1 MIRNQTASS
10 TVHSRSAH
18 LVIWKMMFALV
29 LVCASRLPSH
39 AQTFKVIHNFGVSSD
54 GAAPFATVTGDSAGN
69 LYGVT
74 FKGPFQH
81 GCFFDGC
88 GTVYKL
94 SPNADGTWTETILY
108 EFTGASDG
116 LAPAVP
122 VAVDPMG
129 NIYGTTQSLGQQ
141 PGTIFELV
149 RSSNGSYLQQTLRT
163 FDDTNG
169 GLSPYAITLDPHG
182 RLFGTT
188 LFGGVFDRGLVFRLD
203 RTSITIWSEK
213 VLRNFNDPWGA
224 SRLLLDAAGNIY
236 TTTNQGGTAGKGTVI
251 KLTPGTDPYRWTL
264 TVLYS
269 FAGSPDGALPS
280 SGLTADGQG
289 NFYGTTEQGGSA
301 NCGTVFELSPTSD
314 GGWHETI
321 LYSFQNRQDG
331 CFPPSGVTFDSAG
344 NLYGTM
350 TSGGPAGIG
359 LVYKL
364 THLPSGQWSKS
375 VLHTFSGEDGKYPYT
390 IGNVFV
396 DANNNLYG
404 TALLGGAGMN
414 CSQPG
419 QGCGVVWEIT
429 P

>member
-1 MIRNQTASS
+1 MSNVTP
-10 TVHSRSAH
+10 HSRLTRLA
-18 LVIWKMMFALV
+18 VCMMVFALA
-29 LVCASRLPSH
+29 LLCASCLPSN
-39 AQTFKVIHNFGVSSD
+39 AQTFKVIHNFGVTSD
-54 GAAPFATVTGDSAGN
+54 GAAPFATVAGDSSGN

-88 GTVYKL
+88 GTVFKL
-94 SPNADGTWTETILY
+94 SPNADGTWAETILY
-108 EFTGASDG
+108 EFTGGTDGFEPAS
-116 LAPAVP
+116 P
-122 VAVDPMG
+122 VAVDSTG
-129 NIYGTTQSLGQQ
+129 NIYGTTQALGQE
-141 PGTIFELV
+141 PGTIFKIV
-149 RSSNGSYLQQTLRT
+149 RNSDGSYRQQTLYT

-169 GLSPYAITLDPHG
+169 GLSPFAITLDRWG

-188 LFGGVFDRGLVFRLD
+188 DFGGVFNRGVVFRLD
-203 RTSITIWSEK
+203 RISIMTWSEK

-224 SRLLLDAAGNIY
+224 GQLLPDDEGNIY
-236 TTTNQGGTAGKGTVI
+236 GTTNQGGASGKGTVI
-251 KLTPGTDPYRWTL
+251 KLTPGTDPRRWTL
-264 TVLYS
+264 KVLYS
-269 FAGSPDGALPS
+269 FTGSPDGALPS
-280 SGLTADGQG
+280 SSGLTADAQG

-301 NCGTVFELSPTSD
+301 GCGTVYELTPTSD

-321 LYSFQNRQDG
+321 LYSFQNGQDG
-331 CFPPSGVTFDSAG
+331 CYPPSGVTFDSAG
-344 NLYGTM
+344 NLYGVM

-375 VLHTFSGEDGKYPYT
+375 VLHTFSGADGKYPYST
-390 IGNVFV
+390 GNVFV
-396 DANNNLYG
+396 DANNNVYG
-404 TALLGGAGMN
+404 TATLGGTGMH